1 MLVITL
7 IKEVNMKTELTGRAL
22 SGKARA
28 ASLSSERRKEIA
40 KNALTIKNDKT
51 ILKATHG
58 NVETPLIIGDIKIP
72 CYVLVDK
79 KRVLLQKNMAIAIGL
94 SEKSGGSTISNF
106 TANKWISNF
115 IDTELQEKI
124 ENPIKFRTPQ
134 GQLAHGYD
142 ASILIDICNAVLKAR
157 DNNKLQKQ
165 QSNIVLQCDLLIRSV
180 AKVGIIAL
188 VDEATGYQ
196 EDREKNAL
204 AKILEEFIAKELK
217 PWVKTFSIDYY
228 KQLCRLR
235 DVPYSN
241 GATQLPQYFG
251 HLTNNIVY
259 KRLAP
264 GVLAELKNITPKSEA
279 GNKTARYFQSL
290 STNKG
295 YRKLTEHLGSVVT
308 LMKLSDDYEEFE
320 INLNRIHPLFEDA

>member
-1 MLVITL
+1 MLKE
-7 IKEVNMKTELTGRAL
+7 IKKNAIG
-22 SGKARA
+22 GKARA
-28 ASLSSERRKEIA
+28 AALSPERRKEIA
-40 KNALTIKNDKT
+40 LNAISIKNDKS

-58 NVETPLIIGDIKIP
+58 SETTPLIIGNIKIP
-72 CYVLVDK
+72 CYVLSDK
-79 KRVLLQKNMAIAIGL
+79 KRVLVQKNMAVAIGL
-94 SEKSGGSTISNF
+94 SEKAGGNRMVKF
-106 TANKWISNF
+106 TNSKLLTEF
-115 IDTELQEKI
+115 IDVELLEKI

-134 GQLAHGYD
+134 GKLANGYD
-142 ASILIDICNAVLKAR
+142 ASMLVDICDAVLKAR

-165 QSNIVLQCDLLIRSV
+165 QSHIALQCDLLIRSV

-204 AKILEEFIAKELK
+204 SKILEEFIAKELK

-235 DVPYSN
+235 DIPYSN

>member
-1 MLVITL
+1 
-7 IKEVNMKTELTGRAL
+7 MKTELTGKAL

-28 ASLSSERRKEIA
+28 AALSPERRKEIA
-40 KNALTIKNDKT
+40 KNAISIKNDKS

-58 NVETPLIIGDIKIP
+58 SDTTPLIIGNIKIP
-72 CYVLVDK
+72 CYILSDK
-79 KRVLLQKNMAIAIGL
+79 RRVLLQKNMAPAIGL
-94 SEKSGGSTISNF
+94 SELSNSTGITRLTNAKSLV
-106 TANKWISNF
+106 NF
-115 IDTELQEKI
+115 IDTGLQEKI
-124 ENPIKFRTPQ
+124 ENPIKFRTPN
-134 GQLAHGYD
+134 GILANGYD
-142 ASILIDICNAVLKAR
+142 ASVLIDICNAVLAANDKGNLAT
-157 DNNKLQKQ
+157 NQKH
-165 QSNIVLQCDLLIRSV
+165 VAKQCEVLIRSV

-204 AKILEEFIAKELK
+204 SKILEEFIAKELK

-235 DVPYSN
+235 GIPYVN

-279 GNKTARYFQSL
+279 RNKTARYFQSL
-290 STNKG
+290 TANKG
-295 YRKLTEHLGSVVT
+295 YNRLTEHLGSVVT

>member
-1 MLVITL
+1 MTKE
-7 IKEVNMKTELTGRAL
+7 IKGKAIG
-22 SGKARA
+22 GKARA
-28 ASLSSERRKEIA
+28 AALSPKRRKEIA
-40 KNALTIKNDKT
+40 LNALAIKNDKT

-58 NVETPLIIGDIKIP
+58 SDNTPLKIGDMIIP
-72 CYVLVDK
+72 CFVLSNG
-79 KRVLLQKNMAIAIGL
+79 KRVLVQKNMAVAIGL
-94 SEKSGGSTISNF
+94 SEKRGGGALISFTGGKSIST
-106 TANKWISNF
+106 F
-115 IDTELQEKI
+115 IDWELQEKL

-134 GQLAHGYD
+134 GNLAHGYD
-142 ASILIDICNAVLKAR
+142 ASIIIDICNAVLTAK
-157 DNNKLQKQ
+157 DKHKLQKQ
-165 QSNIVLQCDLLIRSV
+165 QMHIVQQCEMLIRSV

-217 PWVKTFSIDYY
+217 PWVKTFPISYY
-228 KQLCRLR
+228 TELCKLR
-235 DVPYSN
+235 NIPYIAGS
-241 GATQLPQYFG
+241 TQLPQYFG